1 MTIPPGYPLSNQS
14 KVVCRLKKALYGLKQ
29 SPRAYQGYKQSN
41 ADHTLFIK
49 HNSCGGMTVLIVYVN
64 DILITSDDTNEIQN
78 LISWRLRYFL
88 GIEVAHSKEGIFI
101 SQHKYTVDLLQE
113 TRQLACKP
121 IVTPVDINVK
131 LGAGGDSPP
140 VNKESFQRL
149 IEKLIYLNHTRPNVA
164 YAVSSSS
171 QFMNDPR
178 EIHLQ
183 AAYHILPYL
192 KNTIG
197 QGLLFSRGGDSIVE
211 IYTDANDVGSVSD
224 RRSTSGYC
232 SFVVSKS
239 SAEAEFKTM
248 AQGIC
253 EAIWIKILLEDLHL
267 YSQGC
272 IKLYCDNQS
281 AIAIAHNPVQH
292 DRTKYIEIDP
302 QFIKEKIEEGMINLM
317 FINCTNQ
324 VANIFTK
331 GPPGPT
337 LQKLVFKLGMSN
349 IHTQLAGG
357 VRQAKI
363 SLL

>member
-1 MTIPPGYPLSNQS
+1 
-14 KVVCRLKKALYGLKQ
+14 
-29 SPRAYQGYKQSN
+29 
-41 ADHTLFIK
+41 
-49 HNSCGGMTVLIVYVN
+49 MTVLIVYVN

-78 LISWRLRYFL
+78 LSKNLSQEFDIKSLGRLRYFL

-232 SFVVSKS
+232 SFVGGNLVLWRSK
-239 SAEAEFKTM
+239 K
-248 AQGIC
+248 
-253 EAIWIKILLEDLHL
+253 
-267 YSQGC
+267 
-272 IKLYCDNQS
+272 
-281 AIAIAHNPVQH
+281 
-292 DRTKYIEIDP
+292 
-302 QFIKEKIEEGMINLM
+302 
-317 FINCTNQ
+317 
-324 VANIFTK
+324 
-331 GPPGPT
+331 
-337 LQKLVFKLGMSN
+337 
-349 IHTQLAGG
+349 
-357 VRQAKI
+357 
-363 SLL
+363 